1 MSDWGRLR
9 MGIEPK
15 DPEAAFIVDC
25 NEMRRRIFE
34 ASHESALVR
43 QAMNAADYN
52 GMNAED
58 RYTLLAYHSL
68 VALETYYK
76 QCLKMTMLYPQPPL
90 MRPAD
95 TEGDA

>member
-1 MSDWGRLR
+1 MSFPQIR
-9 MGIEPK
+9 MGIDPKEP
-15 DPEAAFIVDC
+15 ENAFIVDC
-25 NEMRRRIFE
+25 SEMRRRIFE

-76 QCLKMTMLYPQPPL
+76 RCLEMTRLYPMQPMVLKDPK
-90 MRPAD
+90 
-95 TEGDA
+95 